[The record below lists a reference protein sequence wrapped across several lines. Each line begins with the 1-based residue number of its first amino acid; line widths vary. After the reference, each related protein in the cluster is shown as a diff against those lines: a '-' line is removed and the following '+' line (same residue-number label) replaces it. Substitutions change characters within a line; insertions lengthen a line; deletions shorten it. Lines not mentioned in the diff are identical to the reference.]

1 MKPLYSRGGRGVA
14 VQSQMWNSM
23 SQSQHFSS
31 FMMQQPACYLAV
43 GIETMILLLGK
54 KPQWHFLT
62 TWSIQLGVLV
72 KTSRKKFLRA
82 EEQWNNFAL
91 GMLKTFVDESFD
103 VNIDKTCFDQRIKPN
118 PEVFSAIVFNRKV
131 SSCSLEWRTGRKS
144 LIMRLWPAGLRSFYP
159 RAWAQLVQ

>member
-1 MKPLYSRGGRGVA
+1 MLASLFNIYTMMKPLYSRGGVA

-91 GMLKTFVDESFD
+91 GMLKTFVDFVVAKVLMSILTRPVLIRES
-103 VNIDKTCFDQRIKPN
+103 NHPQKCFPPLFLIEKFLVVAWN
-118 PEVFSAIVFNRKV
+118 GAPEGN
-131 SSCSLEWRTGRKS
+131 
-144 LIMRLWPAGLRSFYP
+144 LW
-159 RAWAQLVQ
+159 